1 MNTLREP
8 EAHEFL
14 AAFET
19 FVQAVR
25 RARGAPAQGGERA
38 LTLSQ
43 YGLISPL
50 FRRSSAP
57 VRELAAEAGVTASTA
72 TRILDTL
79 ERRRIVRRRRT
90 DEDRRVVIV
99 TLTKLGHELLGEQD
113 GWVQARQ
120 LAFHAGLPPQE
131 RRLAPDLLIR
141 LAELIDDLAAGPN
154 GSGSNGGGPSGGGS
168 SGAPG

>member
-8 EAHEFL
+8 EAQEFL

-43 YGLISPL
+43 YGLLTPL
-50 FRRSSAP
+50 SQRSSAP

-79 ERRRIVRRRRT
+79 ERRGIVRRRRT
-90 DEDRRVVIV
+90 DEDRRIVIV
-99 TLTKLGHELLGEQD
+99 TLTTLGAELLCEQD
-113 GWVQARQ
+113 GWVQARE
-120 LAFHAGLPPQE
+120 LAFHDGLPAHE

-141 LAELIDDLAAGPN
+141 LAGLIDELAAGPN
-154 GSGSNGGGPSGGGS
+154 GSGSNGAGS
-168 SGAPG
+168 DGAG